1 MKCPAVILVE
11 SDKAI
16 IDYKILRKPCNRLV
30 RKDITITRNNLKLK
44 TNTLYF
50 SSSFCD
56 TSKLSKDLLEF
67 VTWYAILLVCFVL
80 FAFSI

>member
-1 MKCPAVILVE
+1 MILRNSVSYCKDRMKCPTVILVE

-30 RKDITITRNNLKLK
+30 RKDIAITRNNLKLK

-50 SSSFCD
+50 VSSFCD

-67 VTWYAILLVCFVL
+67 VT
-80 FAFSI
+80 